1 MIQKQIDSIQKNGGV
16 EVMKASAGS
25 GKTFSLAREY
35 IRLLLTPQEG
45 AGMPDPK
52 AYKHIL
58 AVTFTNKATGE
69 MKARIITELNTLA
82 TDCASSGY
90 RSYLMEKCGI
100 GSESELSRYAG
111 NALCAIL
118 NDYSAFSVSTIDSFF
133 QTTLRAFSRE
143 IGQFAEYQIELDKE
157 SLVTEAS
164 ARVLDSLEDSDDSL
178 RKWLSN
184 ASIEQIE
191 EGNGY
196 HLDSIVEE
204 FAKGYMSDA
213 YAEKARKANIDQ
225 DKVFSEDNL
234 KKLRKRCKDIISSY
248 DEGLKSAT
256 AEAFRLA
263 GLYPDIKAAVLSAL
277 AKFSSPDSR
286 KPVEFS
292 SIKAL
297 TDGAEDAST
306 CFKVA
311 DRKKHSQADFDTL
324 QEALGKVLSFSGEQL
339 RQRNTAVML
348 SGQIYIFR
356 MADSL
361 RKEFE
366 TLLKEKN
373 VLSLDDTNAILS
385 GIIGGTEAPFIY
397 EKTGIRYQHFL
408 LDEFQDTARVQWD
421 NFLPLLRNSISEGC
435 YNLVVGDVKQ
445 SIYRWRNT
453 DWKILDE
460 QVSSSLDSVVE
471 HPLADNWRSAR
482 NIVEFNNS
490 LFSTLAERMDSQLDR
505 RLPDGSLDTKIS
517 RIYSDVRQRVTP
529 KIQVPGCVEAS
540 FCESGLLVDSCVEA
554 VRDALARGFS
564 KKDIA
569 VIVRAN
575 SQGSTISQ
583 ALLDAGI
590 DVVTNDS
597 LLISSGARV
606 RRLVAQLY
614 RYNNPDDKIH
624 TLAAGIFDAESLKKA
639 SSLTDMAE
647 ELLRQMPPEDDSL
660 YILAFLD
667 LIRDF
672 VQRNGN
678 SLDAFLKYWEEEGV
692 RRNVSSPEGSDAV
705 TVITIHKV
713 KGLDYPF
720 VVLPFQAKNSFML
733 TTAKYWEKPE
743 ESEGM
748 FEGLSNALYHVSLSG
763 KSKDTLF
770 YNNFLEEQQMAFIDN
785 ANLWY
790 VAMTRASQAMHI
802 IAPAPAD
809 RYRNGWTEF
818 SQMSDALYMYIR
830 QDGSGFIADD
840 PILNGEKCEHF
851 VLGPKSPK
859 WVKEEKDEK
868 KKVVNT
874 LDMVYESGQ
883 TGIRGSRLRIS
894 SDSREFFSADGQTG
908 ISASNRL
915 KGTMLHKIMEKVI
928 REEDLHREVMDIL
941 SSGDMDSAQAAE
953 AEQLLAG
960 AIASVRDRGWFSI
973 GDGRRIFCERDILEP
988 TGESHRPD
996 RVVISPDRVDII
1008 DYKFGKEEGSYSGQV
1023 KGYADLYARMGYKN
1037 IHAYLWYIGQQT
1049 RVEEI
1054 LL

>member
-1 MIQKQIDSIQKNGGV
+1 
-16 EVMKASAGS
+16 MKASAGS

-35 IRLLLTPQEG
+35 IRLLLTPQEKTG
-45 AGMPDPK
+45 VPDPK
-52 AYKHIL
+52 AYRHIL

-69 MKARIITELNTLA
+69 MKSRIITELNTLG
-82 TDCASSGY
+82 TDCGNSPY
-90 RSYLMEKCGI
+90 RSYLLEKCAFK
-100 GSESELSRYAG
+100 SEEELSRYAG
-111 NALCAIL
+111 KALSAIL

-133 QTTLRAFSRE
+133 QATLRAFSRE
-143 IGQFAEYQIELDKE
+143 IGQFAEYQIELDRN

-164 ARVLDSLEDSDDSL
+164 ARVLDSLGDRDDSL
-178 RKWLSN
+178 RKWLSS

-204 FAKGYMSDA
+204 FAKGYMSNA
-213 YAEKARKANIDQ
+213 YADKAKACHIDE
-225 DKVFSEDNL
+225 DRVFSEENL
-234 KKLRKRCKDIISSY
+234 KMLRERCRTIVRNY
-248 DEGLKSAT
+248 DEALKSVAAQT
-256 AEAFRLA
+256 W
-263 GLYPDIKAAVLSAL
+263 GIIGNYPDIKDAIPKAL

-286 KPVEFS
+286 STLEFS
-292 SIKAL
+292 GIKAL
-297 TDGAEDAST
+297 TDGAEDGSS

-311 DRKKHSQADFDTL
+311 DRKKHGQADFDTL
-324 QEALGKVLSFSGEQL
+324 QDAFCKLLAFCGEPL
-339 RQRNTAVML
+339 RQRNTAVLL

-361 RKEFE
+361 RREFE
-366 TLLKEKN
+366 ALLKEKN

-385 GIIGGTEAPFIY
+385 GIIGGTEIPFIY

-408 LDEFQDTARVQWD
+408 LDEFQDTARVQWE
-421 NFLPLLRNSISEGC
+421 NFLPLLKGSISDGC
-435 YNLVVGDVKQ
+435 YNLIVGDVKQ

-460 QVSSSLDSVVE
+460 QVGQSLSSVVE
-471 HPLADNWRSAR
+471 HPLADNWRSAK
-482 NIVEFNNS
+482 NIVEFNNA
-490 LFSTLAERMDSQLDR
+490 LFSTLAQRMDAQLDR

-517 RIYSDVRQRVTP
+517 RIYSDVHQRVTE
-529 KIQVPGCVEAS
+529 KIKVPGCVEAS
-540 FCESGLLVDSCVEA
+540 FCKSDMLVDSCVEA
-554 VRDALARGFS
+554 VRDALARGFAR
-564 KKDIA
+564 KDIA

-575 SQGSTISQ
+575 AQGSSISQ
-583 ALLDAGI
+583 ALLNAGI

-614 RYNNPDDKIH
+614 RYNDPEDKIH
-624 TLAAGIFDAESLKKA
+624 TLAAGDLDTDALKK
-639 SSLTDMAE
+639 STSLMDMAE
-647 ELLRQMPPEDDSL
+647 ELLRQMPAEDDSL

-692 RRNVSSPEGSDAV
+692 KKNVSSPEGSDAV

-733 TTAKYWEKPE
+733 TTSKYWEKPE
-743 ESEGM
+743 DCESM
-748 FEGLSNALYHVSLSG
+748 FDGLSNALYHVPLSN

-802 IAPAPAD
+802 IAPAPAKK
-809 RYRNGWTEF
+809 YKSGWTDF
-818 SQMSDALYMYIR
+818 SQMSDALYMFIR
-830 QDGSGFIADD
+830 SENSGFTTEK
-840 PILNGEKCEHF
+840 PILEGEECEHF
-851 VLGPKSPK
+851 VLGPKEQK
-859 WVKEEKDEK
+859 WVKEEKDEE
-868 KKVVNT
+868 NT
-874 LDMVYESGQ
+874 VRTVDMVYEAGQ
-883 TGIRGSRLRIS
+883 TGIRGSVLRIS
-894 SDSREFFSADGQTG
+894 SDARDFFSADGQTG

-928 REEDLHREVMDIL
+928 REEDLHREVMGML

-953 AEQLLAG
+953 AEDLLAG
-960 AIASVRDRGWFSI
+960 AIASVRDRGWFHS
-973 GDGRRIFCERDILEP
+973 GTGRRIFCEREILEP
-988 TGESHRPD
+988 GGDSHRPD
-996 RVVISPDRVDII
+996 RVVITPERVDII
-1008 DYKFGKEEGSYSGQV
+1008 DYKFGREEGSYSGQV
-1023 KGYADLYARMGYKN
+1023 RRYASLYAGMGYKN